1 MNPTQ
6 SLRPRLLLLALAGLC
21 GAGEACG
28 DRPPERRAQ
37 SVPDTA
43 VTPSPEPSAAITPS
57 LRTNVEKPAYESGPE
72 YVLHGACP
80 FDCCRYGKA
89 TMIRGGTLRASPS
102 YYSDSVGRVADG
114 ARVQTD
120 SGMVIMHP
128 TGLAVLVAE
137 TPAMGE
143 SFSGPRAGDTLEIL
157 NSAGEG
163 KHRVRWHGL
172 QFDMAT
178 EELGRPVT
186 WLQILREPAQSWWLY
201 MTDSASQRSGW
212 MRMGGLRGDLNQ
224 GQGSA
229 VCSTN

>member
-1 MNPTQ
+1 
-6 SLRPRLLLLALAGLC
+6 
-21 GAGEACG
+21 
-28 DRPPERRAQ
+28 
-37 SVPDTA
+37 VPDTGA

-80 FDCCRYGKA
+80 FECCRYGKS

-128 TGLAVLVAE
+128 TGLAVIVAE
-137 TPAMGE
+137 TPAIGE
-143 SFSGPRAGDTLEIL
+143 NFSGPRVGDTLEIL

-172 QFDMAT
+172 EGDMAT
-178 EELGRPVT
+178 GG
-186 WLQILREPAQSWWLY
+186 LQILREPAQSWWLY

-212 MRMGGLRGDLNQ
+212 MRMGGLRGELNQ
-224 GQGSA
+224 AQGSA
-229 VCSTN
+229 ACSIH